1 MLALARSPQGAVA
14 DDVLAVASAHRAT
27 SVASIHQHD
36 SLWARSVRPLP
47 SLDGRGVARDL
58 QHAVSV
64 QAPSCGGQSRSVT
77 QPNPRGKAGDARNGD
92 GHPSALGPPTRP
104 PKPAIE
110 LGRKR
115 LRGRANPEIGP
126 IKGRKVRARDRLV
139 LGANPND
146 NRQEGSHKLV
156 RAEDVAH
163 GGHPLGGKVGIGAKR
178 VIRQDKVRDVRVLC
192 GPKRG
197 LTKTSGQRH
206 LLRI

>member
-1 MLALARSPQGAVA
+1 MA

-27 SVASIHQHD
+27 SVASIQIVRHD
-36 SLWARSVRPLP
+36 SLWARSARPLP

-92 GHPSALGPPTRP
+92 GHPRALGPPTRP

-126 IKGRKVRARDRLV
+126 IKGRKVRARDRLTV
-139 LGANPND
+139 KKP
-146 NRQEGSHKLV
+146 
-156 RAEDVAH
+156 
-163 GGHPLGGKVGIGAKR
+163 PLTFV
-178 VIRQDKVRDVRVLC
+178 
-192 GPKRG
+192 
-197 LTKTSGQRH
+197 QRH
-206 LLRI
+206 SKIMSIGRGRVARHDLGLRHQAIFDSELAPSIQDRCLPSA